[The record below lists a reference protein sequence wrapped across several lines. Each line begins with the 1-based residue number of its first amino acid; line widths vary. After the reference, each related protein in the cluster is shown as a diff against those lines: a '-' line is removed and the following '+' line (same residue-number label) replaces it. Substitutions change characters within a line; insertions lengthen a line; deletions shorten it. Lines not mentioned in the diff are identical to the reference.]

1 MLVIGPNTKLILNKH
16 WLLLLL
22 LLQLLKTFCSY
33 SNLASLNSGGVRN
46 YSQQRGGVK
55 GQGRVCPRH
64 HGDSRGNAHPRPLR
78 HEPRLPAAR
87 GALRSAEQTPRLP
100 AAPVGGLQDPGVSKR
115 GFAGVTPSPRQPMS
129 SGQALVSLFTDDSNQ
144 LEPSTGTRAT
154 SGS

>member
-1 MLVIGPNTKLILNKH
+1 MGTGSALGITVTVGEMHAHVPSCTSPAS
-16 WLLLLL
+16 
-22 LLQLLKTFCSY
+22 QL
-33 SNLASLNSGGVRN
+33 
-46 YSQQRGGVK
+46 
-55 GQGRVCPRH
+55 P
-64 HGDSRGNAHPRPLR
+64 
-78 HEPRLPAAR
+78 
-87 GALRSAEQTPRLP
+87 GARSAEQTPRLP